1 MSPPAPETPP
11 RRGLRV
17 LCLSPYGAD
26 GPSARH
32 RILAHRAAWAEHGI
46 RLTLWPFMTRRFYAV
61 RRRFGRWWTAE
72 KLAWM
77 AFCTLRLLFRLVA
90 ARRHDIVIVHREA
103 FPLGPPLVEEWLAR
117 RGMPLVLDI
126 DDALWE
132 PPSNGINQRGRFWC
146 ADRIARICA
155 ASRHV
160 VAGNPLVAEY
170 CARHAPAATVIPTPY
185 AAPAPLPPAAG
196 PPVPR
201 LPVVV
206 WIGNSGNA
214 WYVAALLPVLERV
227 AARAPFVL
235 RLIGGADIA
244 EVASPHLTIDRRPW
258 SPAEEAR
265 LPEAAIGIMPLPD
278 SAYERGKSGFK
289 IVQYW
294 SAGLAA
300 IAAPVGVN
308 ATMIQPGE
316 DGLLPDSDAAW
327 EQALIDLLTD
337 PARRARLAAAGH
349 ARFQAEYTREVAA
362 RAWLP
367 ILAGARAA

>member
-1 MSPPAPETPP
+1 MTPPAPDTP
-11 RRGLRV
+11 RGRGLRV

-26 GPSARH
+26 GPSVRH
-32 RILAHRAAWAEHGI
+32 RILAHREAWAGHGI
-46 RLTLWPFMTRRFYAV
+46 SLTLWPFMTRRFYAI
-61 RRRFGRWWTAE
+61 RRRFGPWWTAE

-77 AFCTLRLLFRLVA
+77 AFCTLRLMFRLVA
-90 ARRHDIVIVHREA
+90 AHRHDIVIIHREA

-117 RGMPLVLDI
+117 RGLPLVLDI

-160 VAGNPLVAEY
+160 VAGNPRVAAY
-170 CARHAPAATVIPTPY
+170 CARHAPAASVIPTPY
-185 AAPAPLPPAAG
+185 AELASLPPAPG
-196 PPVPR
+196 

-214 WYVAALLPVLERV
+214 WYVAAILPVLERV
-227 AARAPFVL
+227 AARIPFTL
-235 RLIGGADIA
+235 RLVGGADIA
-244 EVASPHLTIDRRPW
+244 ELASATLAIDPRPW
-258 SPAEEAR
+258 SEAEEAR

-300 IAAPVGVN
+300 IASPVGVN
-308 ATMIQPGE
+308 AAMIRPGE

-327 EQALIDLLTD
+327 EEALGTLLSD
-337 PARRARLAAAGH
+337 PARRARMAAAGR
-349 ARFQAEYTREVAA
+349 ARFRAEYTREAAA

-367 ILAGARAA
+367 IFAGSRAA